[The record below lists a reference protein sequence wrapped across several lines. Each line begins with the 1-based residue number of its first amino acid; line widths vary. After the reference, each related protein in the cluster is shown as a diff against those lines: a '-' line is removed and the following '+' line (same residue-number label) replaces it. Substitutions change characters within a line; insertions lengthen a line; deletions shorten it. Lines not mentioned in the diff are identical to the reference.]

1 MALDER
7 EDARTSHDDTP
18 LDAAGPSHARSA
30 PPASLV
36 LFVGTPPASKVCE
49 TLADDGMRS
58 LWLAGPAQALRAAAL
73 ARFDALVIDAATLGS
88 RASTWLAELHAELR
102 CPLLVLAEHADE
114 VDEIMALE
122 LGADAYLARPLGA
135 RRLRAHLAALM
146 RLRRPADAPADTP
159 TADLHRAIS
168 VGSTGGW
175 QLDRVANRLWIDGR
189 AIALTEVQSS
199 LLQCLIEAQGRI
211 VPRARLAAALPH
223 GSGLCTRSVD
233 VYIHRLRT
241 RLRREGP
248 DKRLAIEA
256 VRGRGYAL
264 PGLLTAADN
273 RAL

>member
-1 MALDER
+1 MALDDR
-7 EDARTSHDDTP
+7 EDTRTEHDDTP
-18 LDAAGPSHARSA
+18 PVAAGPSHARSA

-73 ARFDALVIDAATLGS
+73 ARFDALVIDAAALGS
-88 RASTWLAELHAELR
+88 RAASWLAELHAELR
-102 CPLLVLAEHADE
+102 CPLLVVAEHADE

-122 LGADAYLARPLGA
+122 LGADAFLARPLGA
-135 RRLRAHLAALM
+135 RRLRAHLAGLI
-146 RLRRPADAPADTP
+146 RLRRPTDVAAEDG
-159 TADLHRAIS
+159 HRRIAAGDS
-168 VGSTGGW
+168 DGW

-199 LLQCLIEAQGRI
+199 LLQCLIEARGRI
-211 VPRARLAAALPH
+211 VPRSRLAAALPH
-223 GSGLCTRSVD
+223 GSGLCARSVD

-241 RLRREGP
+241 RLRSEKP
-248 DKRLAIEA
+248 DARLAIEA

-264 PGLLTAADN
+264 AGLRTADN
-273 RAL
+273 QAP